1 MRTNSRRALQLAS
14 ALVAAGLALSAAPP
28 ALAFD
33 DGGNGLLTL
42 TAGQAEELADHAR
55 LNAYADADRETV
67 DPQGA
72 ATGSDAS
79 GAGRGTDQGSGSH
92 LDEDTGTDAGTDAA
106 VTISPKS
113 TLEGV
118 RGLAATAP
126 AGKGG
131 DYFTLHSLG
140 SVQRSKA
147 DGTALWR
154 RDNAS
159 LYADWG
165 VKNSRPW
172 QTEPYPARIVMGYNA
187 VSPFTPASDQGYA
200 TGDLTGDGVDDVVF
214 SASVGVSPYRPFTS
228 PGSSLANG
236 TFVTV
241 LDGRT
246 GRTLWSKLY
255 AYAYNVKLVGRTLV
269 VTDAPYYNLN
279 SPAAAT
285 VTVSGIRFSYADGAL
300 TPSGTWTYDTG
311 VRAGTAW
318 GALEDL
324 GGGLVA
330 ASYNQRRTATAAG
343 RGRTLVFD
351 TGDGAV
357 KWRTDSALYSRQL
370 HLDTTR
376 GRLVALEQSD
386 PTDGV
391 KYELDS
397 YSLADGK
404 RTTLDTRINA
414 VPTDMTI
421 GDLRGDREPEYVVSE
436 STLSP
441 DLWLNANTVRVVDG
455 TDPGSV
461 LWSDTVKRDAGNSHD
476 GPSVWSLDVVDGSL
490 VTAAQDDTGMNT
502 AENPG
507 GGQYASLTV
516 FSGSGD
522 MRWRQKG
529 IGASPMFNQVYRD
542 ADGRHIRT
550 VDQNQNIRTYGFGNG
565 KQQHLLPLQGDLSSA
580 QSSDIDGDKKSD
592 LVVGG
597 TSDGVWAYSGPSL
610 TTGRP
615 ELLWKATVPGQ
626 VHRIEKGD
634 VDGDGHD
641 DFVVAAD
648 TAVAVL
654 DGRTGRTLERI
665 DGDGQFVRSVTVADL
680 DGDKRADIVVP
691 TDKVRAYRGNGSK
704 LWTYGAPDSAGRV
717 VFGDLAVGEGRVY
730 AQYASVGSFDKESPA
745 VDGVALDAEKGTV
758 RWTAAPK
765 APAES
770 VDGKLYGAALGNG
783 VFTSPGIPYADGHAV
798 VYTWFAATSTTAEG
812 VPDASSLRTVV
823 EIRDSRTGEV
833 LHQALAG
840 GAWTNG
846 DFFTGPEGLILAGT
860 ASFRTYAAG
869 GQDHSIFTLPTVETG
884 GFLTGPG
891 GRRLLVGG
899 VQAGAYLWDPT
910 VLTAG
915 HNYPDHVGRNTYLGA
930 RNYFSGDLDG
940 DGVDEVVNLGFDETG
955 FDRMTELLGGRYLQ
969 QFTAISRMTVST
981 LS

>member
-1 MRTNSRRALQLAS
+1 MRTNSRRALRLAS

-28 ALAFD
+28 ALADD
-33 DGGNGLLTL
+33 DGSSLLTL
-42 TAGQAEELADHAR
+42 TDSQAETLADHAR

-72 ATGSDAS
+72 TTGSDTS
-79 GAGRGTDQGSGSH
+79 GADQGTDQGSGSH
-92 LDEDTGTDAGTDAA
+92 LDEGTGTDAGTDAA
-106 VTISPKS
+106 VTISPES

-147 DGTALWR
+147 DGTPLWR

-172 QTEPYPARIVMGYNA
+172 QAEPYPARIVMGYNA
-187 VSPFTPASDQGYA
+187 VSPFTPASDQGYV

-228 PGSSLANG
+228 PGSTLPNG

-246 GRTLWSKLY
+246 GKTLWSKLY

-285 VTVSGIRFSYADGAL
+285 ATVSGIRFSYADGAL
-300 TPSGTWTYDTG
+300 TPTDTWTYDTG
-311 VRAGTAW
+311 ARAGTAW

-330 ASYNQRRTATAAG
+330 ASYNQRKTATVAG
-343 RGRTLVFD
+343 RGRTLVLD
-351 TGDGAV
+351 TADGAV
-357 KWRTDSALYSRQL
+357 KWQTESALYSRQL
-370 HLDTTR
+370 HLDTAR

-414 VPTDMTI
+414 VPIDMTI
-421 GDLRGDREPEYVVSE
+421 GDLRGDRKAEYVVSE

-441 DLWLNANTVRVVDG
+441 TLYINANTVRVVDG
-455 TDPGSV
+455 TDPGTL
-461 LWSDTVKRDAGNSHD
+461 LWSSTVKRAADNGHD
-476 GPSVWSLDVVDGSL
+476 GPSAWSLDVVDGSL
-490 VTAAQDDTGMNT
+490 VTAAQDDTGMDT

-522 MRWRQKG
+522 VRWQQKG

-542 ADGRHIRT
+542 ADGQHIRT

-565 KQQHLLPLQGDLSSA
+565 KQQSILPLQGDLAYARSA
-580 QSSDIDGDKKSD
+580 DIDGDKKND

-597 TSDGVWAYSGPSL
+597 KSNGVWAYSGPSL
-610 TTGRP
+610 TAGKP
-615 ELLWKATVPGQ
+615 KLLWKATVPGQ

-634 VDGDGHD
+634 VNGDGHD

-648 TAVAVL
+648 TAVAVV
-654 DGRTGRTLERI
+654 DGRNGKVIERI
-665 DGDGQFVRSVTVADL
+665 DGNGQFVRSVTVADL

-691 TDKVRAYRGNGSK
+691 TDKLRAYRGDGSK
-704 LWTYGAPDSAGRV
+704 LWTYGAPDSAGGV
-717 VFGDLAVGEGRVY
+717 VFGDVAVGEGRVY
-730 AQYASVGSFDKESPA
+730 AQYTSTGSLDKESPA
-745 VDGVALDAEKGTV
+745 VDGVALDAKKGTV

-770 VDGKLYGAALGNG
+770 VDGKLYGAGLNHG
-783 VFTSPGIPYADGHAV
+783 VFTSPEIPYAGGHAV

-812 VPDASSLRTVV
+812 APDGSSLRAVV
-823 EIRDSRTGEV
+823 EIRDGRTGEV
-833 LHQALAG
+833 LHHGLAG
-840 GAWTNG
+840 GPWSIG
-846 DFFTGPEGLILAGT
+846 SYFTGPEGLVLAGT

-869 GQDHSIFTLPTVETG
+869 GQDHRIYTLPTTETG
-884 GFLTGPG
+884 GFLAGPG

-899 VQAGAYLWDPT
+899 IQGGLSLWDPS
-910 VLTAG
+910 VLTTGDDYPAAAG
-915 HNYPDHVGRNTYLGA
+915 STTFIGA
-930 RNYFSGDLDG
+930 REYFSGDLDG

-955 FDRMTELLGGRYLQ
+955 FDRMTELLGGRYLN
-969 QFTAISRMTVST
+969 QFTALSQMTVST

>member
-1 MRTNSRRALQLAS
+1 MRINSRRALRLAS

-28 ALAFD
+28 ALADD
-33 DGGNGLLTL
+33 DGSSLLTL
-42 TAGQAEELADHAR
+42 TDSQAEKLADHAQ
-55 LNAYADADRETV
+55 LDAYADADRATV

-72 ATGSDAS
+72 TEGSGTS
-79 GAGRGTDQGSGSH
+79 GTDGHGSGSH
-92 LDEDTGTDAGTDAA
+92 LDEGTGTGTDGA
-106 VTISPKS
+106 VTISTKS

-118 RGLAATAP
+118 RGLAATVP
-126 AGKGG
+126 AGGKDG

-187 VSPFTPASDQGYA
+187 VSPFTPASDQGYV

-228 PGSSLANG
+228 PGSTLANG

-241 LDGRT
+241 LDGKT

-255 AYAYNVKLVGRTLV
+255 AYAYNVKLVGKTLV

-279 SPAAAT
+279 SPADAT
-285 VTVSGIRFSYADGAL
+285 ATVSGIRFSYADRAL
-300 TPSGTWTYDTG
+300 KPTDTWTYDTG

-318 GALEDL
+318 GALEDI

-343 RGRTLVFD
+343 RGRTLVLD
-351 TGDGAV
+351 TADGKV
-357 KWRTDSALYSRQL
+357 KWQADSALYSRQL
-370 HLDTTR
+370 HLDSAR

-386 PTDGV
+386 PNDGM
-391 KYELDS
+391 KYEIDS

-414 VPTDMTI
+414 LPTDMTI
-421 GDLRGDREPEYVVSE
+421 GDLRGDRKPEYVVSE
-436 STLSP
+436 STLDPYLYINS
-441 DLWLNANTVRVVDG
+441 NTVRVVDG
-455 TDPGSV
+455 ADPATL
-461 LWSDTVKRDAGNSHD
+461 LWSSTVKRAADNGHD
-476 GPSVWSLDVVDGSL
+476 GPSAWSLDVVGGSL
-490 VTAAQDDTGMNT
+490 VTTAQDDTGMNS

-522 MRWRQKG
+522 VRWREKG
-529 IGASPMFNQVYRD
+529 VGASPMFAQVYRD
-542 ADGRHIRT
+542 SGGQHVRT
-550 VDQNQNIRTYGFGNG
+550 VDQNQNIHTYGFGNG
-565 KQQHLLPLQGDLSSA
+565 KQQAVLPLQGGLSSSA
-580 QSSDIDGDKKSD
+580 SADLDGDRKND

-610 TTGRP
+610 TAGRP
-615 ELLWKATVPGQ
+615 KLLWKATVPGQ

-634 VDGDGHD
+634 VNGDGHA

-648 TAVAVL
+648 TAVAVI
-654 DGRTGRTLERI
+654 DGRSGKVLERI
-665 DGDGQFVRSVTVADL
+665 DGNGQFVRSVTVADL
-680 DGDKRADIVVP
+680 DGDKRADILVP
-691 TDKVRAYRGNGSK
+691 TDKLRAYRGNGSA
-704 LWTYGAPDSAGRV
+704 LWTHAAPTAAGSV
-717 VFGDLAVGEGRVY
+717 VFGDPAVGEGRVY
-730 AQYASVGSFDKESPA
+730 AQYTSSNSLGKDSPV
-745 VDGVALDAEKGTV
+745 VDGVALDAKKGIV
-758 RWTAAPK
+758 RWTASPK
-765 APAES
+765 APA
-770 VDGKLYGAALGNG
+770 DIPGGKLYGAALSRG
-783 VFTSPGIPYADGHAV
+783 VFTSPKIPYADGHAV
-798 VYTWFAATSTTAEG
+798 VYTWMGATSTTASG
-812 VPDASSLRTVV
+812 APDATSLSNIV

-833 LHQALAG
+833 LHQGLAG
-840 GAWTNG
+840 GAWTLGNY
-846 DFFTGPEGLILAGT
+846 FTGPEGLNLAGT

-869 GQDHSIFTLPTVETG
+869 GQDYSIYTLPTVETG

-891 GRRLLVGG
+891 GRRLLIGG
-899 VQAGAYLWDPT
+899 TQAGAYLWDPT

-915 HNYPDHVGRNTYLGA
+915 HNYPDGIADITLLGA
-930 RNYFSGDLDG
+930 REYFSGDLDG
-940 DGVDEVVNLGFDETG
+940 DGVDEIVNLGFDETG
-955 FDRMTELLGGRYLQ
+955 FDRTTALLGGRYLN
-969 QFTAISRMTVST
+969 QFTAISQLTVNT

>member
-1 MRTNSRRALQLAS
+1 MRTDSRRALRLAS
-14 ALVAAGLALSAAPP
+14 ALVVAGLALSAAPP
-28 ALAFD
+28 ALAAD
-33 DGGNGLLTL
+33 DGNSLLTL
-42 TAGQAEELADHAR
+42 TDSQAEQLADHAQ

-67 DPQGA
+67 DPQGST
-72 ATGSDAS
+72 TGSGAS
-79 GAGRGTDQGSGSH
+79 GTDRGTDSGSH
-92 LDEDTGTDAGTDAA
+92 LDEGTGTEAGTDAA

-113 TLEGV
+113 TVEGV
-118 RGLAATAP
+118 RGLAATVP
-126 AGKGG
+126 AGGKGG

-187 VSPFTPASDQGYA
+187 VSPFTPASDQGYV

-246 GRTLWSKLY
+246 GKTLWSKLY

-285 VTVSGIRFSYADGAL
+285 ATVSGIRFSYADGTLA
-300 TPSGTWTYDTG
+300 PSATWTYDTG
-311 VRAGTAW
+311 VRAGSAW

-330 ASYNQRRTATAAG
+330 ASYNQRRTPTAAG
-343 RGRTLVFD
+343 RSRTLVLD
-351 TGDGAV
+351 TADGSV
-357 KWRTDSALYSRQL
+357 KWQTDSSLYSRQL

-397 YSLADGK
+397 YSLANGR

-414 VPTDMTI
+414 LPIDMTM
-421 GDLRGDREPEYVVSE
+421 GDLRGDRKSEYTVSE
-436 STLSP
+436 STLDP
-441 DLWLNANTVRVVDG
+441 HLYINANTVRVVDG
-455 TDPGSV
+455 TDPGSL
-461 LWSDTVKRDAGNSHD
+461 LWSSTVKRDADNGHD
-476 GPSVWSLDVVDGSL
+476 GPSVWSLDVVDGNL
-490 VTAAQDDTGMNT
+490 VTSAQDDTGMNT

-516 FSGSGD
+516 FSGSGNV
-522 MRWRQKG
+522 RWQEKG
-529 IGASPMFNQVYRD
+529 IGASPMFSQVYRD

-565 KQQHLLPLQGDLSSA
+565 KQQSLLPLQGDLSSA
-580 QSSDIDGDKKSD
+580 QSSDIDGDKKND

-597 TSDGVWAYSGPSL
+597 KSNGVWAYSGPSL
-610 TTGRP
+610 TAGKP
-615 ELLWKATVPGQ
+615 KLLWKATVPGQ

-634 VDGDGHD
+634 VNGDGHD

-654 DGRTGRTLERI
+654 DGRTGKVIERI

-691 TDKVRAYRGNGSK
+691 TDKLRAYRGNGSK
-704 LWTYGAPDSAGRV
+704 LWTYGAPDSAGSV
-717 VFGDLAVGEGRVY
+717 VFGDLAVGEGQVY
-730 AQYASVGSFDKESPA
+730 AQYASTGSLDKESPT
-745 VDGVALDAEKGTV
+745 VDGVALDAGKGTV
-758 RWTAAPK
+758 RWSAAPK
-765 APAES
+765 SPAES
-770 VDGKLYGAALGNG
+770 VDGKLYGAVLNHG
-783 VFTSPGIPYADGHAV
+783 VFTSPEIPYADGHAV
-798 VYTWFAATSTTAEG
+798 VYTWIAATSTTAEG
-812 VPDASSLRTVV
+812 TPDGSSLRNVV

-833 LHQALAG
+833 LHHGVAG

-846 DFFTGPEGLILAGT
+846 NFFTGPEGLILAGT

-869 GQDHSIFTLPTVETG
+869 GQDYSIFTLPTVETG

-891 GRRLLVGG
+891 GRRLLIGG
-899 VQAGAYLWDPT
+899 VQAGAYVYDPA

-915 HNYPDHVGRNTYLGA
+915 HNYPDQVGRITLLGA

-940 DGVDEVVNLGFDETG
+940 DGVDELVNLGFDETG
-955 FDRMTELLGGRYLQ
+955 YDRMTELLGGRYLQ
-969 QFTAISRMTVST
+969 QFTAISQMTVST

>member
-1 MRTNSRRALQLAS
+1 MRTNSRPALRLAS

-28 ALAFD
+28 ALAAGD
-33 DGGNGLLTL
+33 DSGLLTL
-42 TAGQAEELADHAR
+42 TDSQAEKLEGHAQ
-55 LNAYADADRETV
+55 LNAYADADRETI

-72 ATGSDAS
+72 NTGSGTS
-79 GAGRGTDQGSGSH
+79 GADQGADSGSH
-92 LDEDTGTDAGTDAA
+92 LDEGTGTDAGTDAA

-113 TLEGV
+113 TVEGV
-118 RGLAATAP
+118 RGLAATVP
-126 AGKGG
+126 TGGKGG

-187 VSPFTPASDQGYA
+187 VSPFTPASDQGYV

-214 SASVGVSPYRPFTS
+214 SASVGVNPYRPFTS

-255 AYAYNVKLVGRTLV
+255 AYAYNVKLVGKTLV

-285 VTVSGIRFSYADGAL
+285 ATVSGIRFSYADGAL
-300 TPSGTWTYDTG
+300 TPSATWTYDTG

-330 ASYNQRRTATAAG
+330 ASYNQRKTATAAG
-343 RGRTLVFD
+343 RGHTLVLD
-351 TGDGAV
+351 TEDGAV
-357 KWRTDSALYSRQL
+357 KWQTDSTLYSRQL

-386 PTDGV
+386 PNNGV

-414 VPTDMTI
+414 LPIDMTM
-421 GDLRGDREPEYVVSE
+421 GDLRNDRKPEYVVSE

-441 DLWLNANTVRVVDG
+441 TLWLNANTVRVVDG
-455 TDPGSV
+455 TDPSSL
-461 LWSDTVKRDAGNSHD
+461 LWSSTVKRDADNGHD
-476 GPSVWSLDVVDGSL
+476 GPSAWSLDVVDGSL

-522 MRWRQKG
+522 VRWQEKG

-542 ADGRHIRT
+542 ADGQHIRT

-565 KQQHLLPLQGDLSSA
+565 KQQSLLPLQGDLSSA
-580 QSSDIDGDKKSD
+580 QSSDIDGDKKND

-597 TSDGVWAYSGPSL
+597 KSNGVWAYSGPSL
-610 TTGRP
+610 TAGKP
-615 ELLWKATVPGQ
+615 KLLWKATVPGQ

-654 DGRTGRTLERI
+654 DGRTGKVIERI
-665 DGDGQFVRSVTVADL
+665 DGGGQFVRSVTVADL
-680 DGDKRADIVVP
+680 DDDKRADIVVP
-691 TDKVRAYRGNGSK
+691 TDKVRAYRGDGSA
-704 LWTYGAPDSAGRV
+704 LWTYGAPDSAGSV

-730 AQYASVGSFDKESPA
+730 AQYANTGSLDKESPA
-745 VDGVALDAEKGTV
+745 VDGVALDAKTGLV
-758 RWTAAPK
+758 RWSAAPK
-765 APAES
+765 APAAS
-770 VDGKLYGAALGNG
+770 VDGKLYGTVLNRG
-783 VFTSPGIPYADGHAV
+783 VFTSPEIPYADGHAV
-798 VYTWFAATSTTAEG
+798 VYTWVAVTSTTAEG
-812 VPDASSLRTVV
+812 TPDASSLRTVV

-833 LHQALAG
+833 LHQGLAG
-840 GAWTNG
+840 GIWTVGN
-846 DFFTGPEGLILAGT
+846 FFTGPEGLVLAGT
-860 ASFRTYAAG
+860 ASFRTFAAG
-869 GQDHSIFTLPTVETG
+869 GKDYSIFTLPTTNTG

-899 VQAGAYLWDPT
+899 VEAGLDLWDPS
-910 VLTAG
+910 VLTAD
-915 HNYPDHVGRNTYLGA
+915 HNYPAGVGRITLMGA

-955 FDRMTELLGGRYLQ
+955 YDRMTELLGGRYLN
-969 QFTAISRMTVST
+969 QFTAISQMTVST

>member
-1 MRTNSRRALQLAS
+1 MRTNSRRALRLAS

-28 ALAFD
+28 ALAAD
-33 DGGNGLLTL
+33 DGSGLLTL
-42 TAGQAEELADHAR
+42 TDSQAETLADHAR

-67 DPQGA
+67 DPQHA
-72 ATGSDAS
+72 TTGSGTS
-79 GAGRGTDQGSGSH
+79 GADGQGTDQGSGSH
-92 LDEDTGTDAGTDAA
+92 LDEGTGTDAGAA
-106 VTISPKS
+106 VTVSPRS

-118 RGLAATAP
+118 RGLAATVP

-187 VSPFTPASDQGYA
+187 VSPFTPASDQGYV

-214 SASVGVSPYRPFTS
+214 SASVGVAPYRPFTS
-228 PGSSLANG
+228 PGSTLPNG

-269 VTDAPYYNLN
+269 VADAPYYNLN

-285 VTVSGIRFSYADGAL
+285 ATVSGIRFSYADGAL
-300 TPSGTWTYDTG
+300 TPSDTWTYDTG

-330 ASYNQRRTATAAG
+330 ASYSERRTTTTAG
-343 RGRTLVFD
+343 RGHTLVLD
-351 TGDGAV
+351 TGDGSV
-357 KWRTDSALYSRQL
+357 KWQTDSALYSRQL
-370 HLDTTR
+370 HLDATR

-386 PTDGV
+386 PADGV

-397 YSLADGK
+397 YSLADGR
-404 RTTLDTRINA
+404 RTTLDTRVNA

-421 GDLRGDREPEYVVSE
+421 GDLRGDRKAEYVVSE

-441 DLWLNANTVRVVDG
+441 TLYINANTVRVLDG
-455 TDPGSV
+455 TDPSSV
-461 LWSDTVKRDAGNSHD
+461 LWSSTVKRAADNGHD
-476 GPSVWSLDVVDGSL
+476 GPSTWSVDVVDGSL
-490 VTAAQDDTGMNT
+490 VTAAQDDTAMDN

-522 MRWRQKG
+522 VRWQVKG
-529 IGASPMFNQVYRD
+529 VGASPMFNQAYRD
-542 ADGRHIRT
+542 SGGLHIRT
-550 VDQNQNIRTYGFGNG
+550 VDQDQNVRTYGFGNG
-565 KQQHLLPLQGDLSSA
+565 KQQNVLPLQGDLSSA
-580 QSSDIDGDKKSD
+580 RSADIDGDKKKD

-597 TSDGVWAYSGPSL
+597 TSNGVWAYSGPSL
-610 TTGRP
+610 TAGKPR
-615 ELLWKATVPGQ
+615 LLWKATVPGQ

-634 VDGDGHD
+634 VNGDGHD

-654 DGRTGRTLERI
+654 DGRTGKVLERI
-665 DGDGQFVRSVTVADL
+665 DGNGQFVRSVTVADL

-691 TDKVRAYRGNGSK
+691 TDKLRAYRGDGSK
-704 LWTYGAPDSAGRV
+704 LWTYGAPDSAGSV

-730 AQYASVGSFDKESPA
+730 AQYASVDAFEKESPA
-745 VDGVALDAEKGTV
+745 ADGVALDAKKGTV

-770 VDGKLYGAALGNG
+770 VDGKLYGAVLNHG
-783 VFTSPGIPYADGHAV
+783 VFTSPEIPYAGGHAV
-798 VYTWFAATSTTAEG
+798 VYTWLAATSTTAEG
-812 VPDASSLRTVV
+812 TPDGSGLRAVV

-833 LHQALAG
+833 LHHGIAG
-840 GAWTNG
+840 GPWNVG
-846 DFFTGPEGLILAGT
+846 SYFTGPEGLVLAGT
-860 ASFRTYAAG
+860 ASFRTYSAD
-869 GQDHSIFTLPTVETG
+869 GQDHRIYTLPSTETG

-899 VQAGAYLWDPT
+899 IQGGLDLWDPS
-910 VLTAG
+910 VLTTSDD
-915 HNYPDHVGRNTYLGA
+915 YPAAVGGTTFIGA
-930 RNYFSGDLDG
+930 REYFSGDLDG

-955 FDRMTELLGGRYLQ
+955 FDRMTELLGGRYLS
-969 QFTAISRMTVST
+969 QFTAISQMTVST

>member
-1 MRTNSRRALQLAS
+1 MRSNSRRALRLAS

-28 ALAFD
+28 ALAAD
-33 DGGNGLLTL
+33 DGNGLLVL
-42 TAGQAEELADHAR
+42 TDSQAEQLEAHAQ
-55 LNAYADADRETV
+55 LNAYADADRETI

-72 ATGSDAS
+72 TAGPATDA
-79 GAGRGTDQGSGSH
+79 AQEGSGSH
-92 LDEDTGTDAGTDAA
+92 LDAGTDAA

-126 AGKGG
+126 VGRDG

-187 VSPFTPASDQGYA
+187 VSPFTPASDQGYV

-214 SASVGVSPYRPFTS
+214 SASVGVAPYRPFTS
-228 PGSSLANG
+228 PGSTLANG

-241 LDGRT
+241 LDGKT

-269 VTDAPYYNLN
+269 VADAPYYNLN
-279 SPAAAT
+279 SPAASTAT
-285 VTVSGIRFSYADGAL
+285 LSGTRFSYADGKL
-300 TPSGTWTYDTG
+300 TPSATWSYDTG
-311 VRAGTAW
+311 LRAGTAW
-318 GALEDL
+318 GSLEDL

-330 ASYNQRRTATAAG
+330 ASYNVRKTSATAVSRA
-343 RGRTLVFD
+343 RTLVFD
-351 TGDGAV
+351 TEDGSV
-357 KWRTDSALYSRQL
+357 KWEADTSLYSRQL
-370 HLDTTR
+370 HLDSAR

-386 PTDGV
+386 PTDGM
-391 KYELDS
+391 KYELAS
-397 YSLADGK
+397 YSLAEGK

-421 GDLRGDREPEYVVSE
+421 GELGGDRKPEYVVSE

-441 DLWLNANTVRVVDG
+441 TLWINANTVRVVDG

-461 LWSDTVKRDAGNSHD
+461 RWSSTVKRDAGNGHD
-476 GPSVWSLDVVDGSL
+476 GPSVWNLEVVDGSL
-490 VTAAQDDTGMNT
+490 VTSAQDDAAMDS
-502 AENPG
+502 ASNPG
-507 GGQYASLTV
+507 AGRYGSLTV
-516 FSGSGD
+516 FSGNGEV
-522 MRWRQKG
+522 RWQVKG
-529 IGASPMFNQVYRD
+529 LGASPLFSQVYGD
-542 ADGRHIRT
+542 SAGKHVRT
-550 VDQNQNIRTYGFGNG
+550 VDQDQNVRTYAFGNG
-565 KQQHLLPLQGDLSSA
+565 KQQRIVPLQGDLSSA
-580 QSSDIDGDKKSD
+580 QSADIDGDKKKD

-597 TSDGVWAYSGPSL
+597 KSNGVWAYSGPSL
-610 TTGRP
+610 TAGKP
-615 ELLWKATVPGQ
+615 KLLWKATAAGQ

-634 VDGDGHD
+634 VNGDGHD

-648 TAVAVL
+648 SAVSVF
-654 DGRTGRTLERI
+654 DGLSGRTLAHI
-665 DGDGQFVRSVTVADL
+665 DGEGQFVRSVTAADL
-680 DGDKRADIVVP
+680 DGDRRADILVP
-691 TDKVRAYRGNGSK
+691 TDKLRAYRGDGSA
-704 LWTYGAPDSAGRV
+704 LWTYAAPGSAGSV
-717 VFGDLAVGEGRVY
+717 VFADTAVGEGRVY
-730 AQYASVGSFDKESPA
+730 AQYSSAGSLGMEAPA
-745 VDGVALDAEKGTV
+745 ADGVALDAAKGTV
-758 RWTAAPK
+758 RWTAGPK
-765 APAES
+765 APAAS
-770 VDGKLYGAALGNG
+770 VDGKVYGAALNRS
-783 VFTSPGIPYADGHAV
+783 VFTSPEIPYADGHAV
-798 VYTWFAATSTTAEG
+798 VYTWLATTSTTASG
-812 VPDASSLRTVV
+812 TPDAGTLRAVV

-833 LHQALAG
+833 LHQATAG
-840 GAWTNG
+840 GPWGVGNY
-846 DFFTGPEGLILAGT
+846 FTGPEGLMLAGT
-860 ASFRTYAAG
+860 ASMRTFAAG
-869 GQDHSIFTLPTVETG
+869 GQDYTTFTLPTVETG

-899 VQAGAYLWDPT
+899 AQSGVFLWEPA

-915 HNYPDHVGRNTYLGA
+915 TNYPASIGSNTYTGA
-930 RNYFSGDLDG
+930 REYFSGDLDG

-955 FDRMTELLGGRYLQ
+955 FDRTTELLGGRYLN
-969 QFTAISRMTVST
+969 QFTALSQMTVNT

>member
-1 MRTNSRRALQLAS
+1 MRTDSRRALRLVS

-28 ALAFD
+28 ALASD
-33 DGGNGLLTL
+33 DGSSSLLTL
-42 TAGQAEELADHAR
+42 TESQAEKLGDHAQ

-72 ATGSDAS
+72 TEGSDGS
-79 GAGRGTDQGSGSH
+79 GTDDPGSGSH
-92 LDEDTGTDAGTDAA
+92 LDESTGTGAGSDAG

-118 RGLAATAP
+118 RGLAATLP
-126 AGKGG
+126 AGRGG

-159 LYADWG
+159 LYTDWG
-165 VKNSRPW
+165 VEPSRPW

-187 VSPFTPASDQGYA
+187 VSPFTPASDQGYV

-285 VTVSGIRFSYADGAL
+285 ATVSGIRFSYADGTL
-300 TPSGTWTYDTG
+300 SPSATWTYDTG

-330 ASYNQRRTATAAG
+330 ASYNQRRTPTAAG
-343 RGRTLVFD
+343 RGRTLVLD
-351 TGDGAV
+351 TADGSV
-357 KWRTDSALYSRQL
+357 KWQTDSALYSRQL
-370 HLDTTR
+370 HLDTVR

-397 YSLADGK
+397 YSLADGR

-414 VPTDMTI
+414 LPIDMTT
-421 GDLRGDREPEYVVSE
+421 GDLRGDRKSEYAVSE
-436 STLSP
+436 STLDP
-441 DLWLNANTVRVVDG
+441 HLYINANTVRVVDG
-455 TDPGSV
+455 TDPGSL
-461 LWSDTVKRDAGNSHD
+461 LWSSTVKRDADNGHD
-476 GPSVWSLDVVDGSL
+476 GPSAWSLDVVDGNL
-490 VTAAQDDTGMNT
+490 VTSAQDDTGMNT

-507 GGQYASLTV
+507 DGQYGSLTV

-522 MRWRQKG
+522 VRWREKG
-529 IGASPMFNQVYRD
+529 IGASPLFNQVYRD
-542 ADGRHIRT
+542 ADGRHVRT
-550 VDQNQNIRTYGFGNG
+550 VDQNENVRTFGFGNG
-565 KQQHLLPLQGDLSSA
+565 KQQSLLPLQGDLSSA
-580 QSSDIDGDKKSD
+580 QSADIDGDKKKD

-597 TSDGVWAYSGPSL
+597 KSNGVWAYSGSSL
-610 TTGRP
+610 TAGRP
-615 ELLWKATVPGQ
+615 KLLWKATVPGQ

-641 DFVVAAD
+641 DFAVAAD
-648 TAVAVL
+648 TAVAVI
-654 DGRTGRTLERI
+654 DGRTGKVIERI
-665 DGDGQFVRSVTVADL
+665 DGNGQFVRSVTVANL

-691 TDKVRAYRGNGSK
+691 TDKLRAYRGNGSK
-704 LWTYGAPDSAGRV
+704 LWTYGAPDSAGSV

-730 AQYASVGSFDKESPA
+730 AQYASTGSLDKESPA
-745 VDGVALDAEKGTV
+745 VDGVALDAGKGTV

-770 VDGKLYGAALGNG
+770 VDGKLYGAVLNHG
-783 VFTSPGIPYADGHAV
+783 VFTSPKIPYADGHAV
-798 VYTWFAATSTTAEG
+798 VYTWMAATSTTAEG
-812 VPDASSLRTVV
+812 TPDGSSLRNVV

-833 LHQALAG
+833 LHHGLAG

-846 DFFTGPEGLILAGT
+846 NFFTGPEGLILAGT

-869 GQDHSIFTLPTVETG
+869 GQDYSIFTLPTVQTG

-891 GRRLLVGG
+891 GRRLLIGG
-899 VQAGAYLWDPT
+899 VDAGTYLYDPA

-915 HNYPDHVGRNTYLGA
+915 HNYPDEVGEITLLGA

-955 FDRMTELLGGRYLQ
+955 YDRMTELLGGRYLQ
-969 QFTAISRMTVST
+969 QFTAISQMTVST

>member
-1 MRTNSRRALQLAS
+1 MRINSRRALRLAS

-28 ALAFD
+28 ALADD
-33 DGGNGLLTL
+33 DGSSLLTL
-42 TAGQAEELADHAR
+42 TDSQAEKLADHAQ
-55 LNAYADADRETV
+55 LDAYADADRATV

-72 ATGSDAS
+72 TEGSGTS
-79 GAGRGTDQGSGSH
+79 GTDDHGSGSH
-92 LDEDTGTDAGTDAA
+92 LDEGTGTGTDGA
-106 VTISPKS
+106 VTISTKS

-118 RGLAATAP
+118 RGLAATVP
-126 AGKGG
+126 AGGRSG

-187 VSPFTPASDQGYA
+187 VSPFTPASDQGYV

-228 PGSSLANG
+228 PGSTLANG

-241 LDGRT
+241 LDGKT

-255 AYAYNVKLVGRTLV
+255 AYAYNVKLVGKTLV

-279 SPAAAT
+279 SPSGAT
-285 VTVSGIRFSYADGAL
+285 ATVSGIRFSYADGAL
-300 TPSGTWTYDTG
+300 KPTDTWTYDTG

-330 ASYNQRRTATAAG
+330 ASYNRRRTATAAG
-343 RGRTLVFD
+343 RGRTLVLD
-351 TGDGAV
+351 TADGKV
-357 KWRTDSALYSRQL
+357 KWQTDSALYSRQL
-370 HLDTTR
+370 HLDSAR
-376 GRLVALEQSD
+376 ERLVALEQSD
-386 PTDGV
+386 PNDGM
-391 KYELDS
+391 KYEIDS

-414 VPTDMTI
+414 LPTDMTI
-421 GDLRGDREPEYVVSE
+421 GDLRGDRKPEYVVSE
-436 STLSP
+436 STLDPYLYINS
-441 DLWLNANTVRVVDG
+441 NTVRVVDG
-455 TDPGSV
+455 ADPATL
-461 LWSDTVKRDAGNSHD
+461 LWSSTVKRAADNGHD
-476 GPSVWSLDVVDGSL
+476 GPSAWSLDVVGGSL
-490 VTAAQDDTGMNT
+490 VTTAQDDTGMNS

-522 MRWRQKG
+522 VRWREKG
-529 IGASPMFNQVYRD
+529 VGASPMFAQVYRD
-542 ADGRHIRT
+542 GGGQHVRT
-550 VDQNQNIRTYGFGNG
+550 VDQNQNVHTYALGNG
-565 KQQHLLPLQGDLSSA
+565 RQQGVLPLQGDLSSSA
-580 QSSDIDGDKKSD
+580 SADLDGDKKND

-597 TSDGVWAYSGPSL
+597 KSDGVWAYSGPSL
-610 TTGRP
+610 TAGRP
-615 ELLWKATVPGQ
+615 KLLWKATVPGQ

-634 VDGDGHD
+634 VNGDGHA

-648 TAVAVL
+648 TAVAVI
-654 DGRTGRTLERI
+654 DGRSGKVLERI
-665 DGDGQFVRSVTVADL
+665 DGNGQFVRSVTVADL
-680 DGDKRADIVVP
+680 DGDKRADILVP
-691 TDKVRAYRGNGSK
+691 TDKLRAYRGNGSA
-704 LWTYGAPDSAGRV
+704 LWTYAAPAAAGSV
-717 VFGDLAVGEGRVY
+717 VFGDPAVGEGRVY
-730 AQYASVGSFDKESPA
+730 AQYTSSNSLDKDSPV
-745 VDGVALDAEKGTV
+745 VDGVALDAKKGTV
-758 RWTAAPK
+758 RWTASPK
-765 APAES
+765 APA
-770 VDGKLYGAALGNG
+770 DIPGGKLYGAALSRG
-783 VFTSPGIPYADGHAV
+783 VFTSPKIPYADGHAV
-798 VYTWFAATSTTAEG
+798 VYTWMAATSTTASG
-812 VPDASSLRTVV
+812 APDATSLTNVV

-833 LHQALAG
+833 LHQGLAG
-840 GAWTNG
+840 GAWTLGNY
-846 DFFTGPEGLILAGT
+846 FTGPEGLNLAGT

-869 GQDHSIFTLPTVETG
+869 GQDYSIYTLPTVETG

-899 VQAGAYLWDPT
+899 IDGGAYLWDPA

-915 HNYPDHVGRNTYLGA
+915 HHYPDGVGDITLIGGREF
-930 RNYFSGDLDG
+930 FSGDLDG
-940 DGVDEVVNLGFDETG
+940 DGVDEIVNLGFDETG
-955 FDRMTELLGGRYLQ
+955 FDRTTELLGGRYLS
-969 QFTAISRMTVST
+969 QFTAISQLTVNT

>member
-1 MRTNSRRALQLAS
+1 MRSNSRRALRLAS

-28 ALAFD
+28 ALAADD
-33 DGGNGLLTL
+33 DGSLLTL
-42 TAGQAEELADHAR
+42 TDSQAEKLADHAQ
-55 LNAYADADRETV
+55 LNPYADADRETV

-72 ATGSDAS
+72 AKDSGAS
-79 GAGRGTDQGSGSH
+79 GTDGQGSGSH
-92 LDEDTGTDAGTDAA
+92 LDEGTGTDGA

-113 TLEGV
+113 VLEGV
-118 RGLAATAP
+118 RGLAATVP
-126 AGKGG
+126 AGGKGG

-187 VSPFTPASDQGYA
+187 VSPFTPASDQGYV

-214 SASVGVSPYRPFTS
+214 SASVGVNPYRPFTS
-228 PGSSLANG
+228 PGSTLANG

-241 LDGRT
+241 LDGKT
-246 GRTLWSKLY
+246 GKTLWSKLY
-255 AYAYNVKLVGRTLV
+255 AYAYNVKLVGKTLV

-285 VTVSGIRFSYADGAL
+285 ATVSGIRFSYADGAL
-300 TPSGTWTYDTG
+300 KPTDTWTYDTG

-330 ASYNQRRTATAAG
+330 ASYNQRRTATTAG
-343 RGRTLVFD
+343 RGRTLVLD
-351 TGDGAV
+351 TADGTV
-357 KWRTDSALYSRQL
+357 KWQTDSALYSRQL
-370 HLDTTR
+370 HLDTAR

-386 PTDGV
+386 PNVGM
-391 KYELDS
+391 KYEIDS

-414 VPTDMTI
+414 LPTDMTI
-421 GDLRGDREPEYVVSE
+421 GDLRGDRKPEYVVSE
-436 STLSP
+436 STLDPYLYINS
-441 DLWLNANTVRVVDG
+441 NTVRVVDG
-455 TDPGSV
+455 ADPASL
-461 LWSDTVKRDAGNSHD
+461 LWSSTVKRAADNGHD
-476 GPSVWSLDVVDGSL
+476 GPSAWSLDVVDGSL
-490 VTAAQDDTGMNT
+490 VTAAQDDTGMNS

-507 GGQYASLTV
+507 GGQYAALTV

-522 MRWRQKG
+522 LRWREKG
-529 IGASPMFNQVYRD
+529 VGASPMFAQVYRD
-542 ADGRHIRT
+542 ADGQHVRT
-550 VDQNQNIRTYGFGNG
+550 VDQNQNLRTYGFGNG
-565 KQQHLLPLQGDLSSA
+565 KQQGVLPFQGDLSSSA
-580 QSSDIDGDKKSD
+580 SADLDGDKKND

-597 TSDGVWAYSGPSL
+597 KSNGVWAYSGPSL
-610 TTGRP
+610 TAGKP
-615 ELLWKATVPGQ
+615 KLLWKATVPGQ

-634 VDGDGHD
+634 VNGDGVD
-641 DFVVAAD
+641 DFAVAAD

-654 DGRTGRTLERI
+654 DGRTGKVLERI

-680 DGDKRADIVVP
+680 DGDHRDDVLVP
-691 TDKVRAYRGNGSK
+691 TDKLRAYRGSDGSA
-704 LWTYGAPDSAGRV
+704 LWTYAAPDSAGDV
-717 VFGDLAVGEGRVY
+717 VFGDPAVGEGRVY
-730 AQYASVGSFDKESPA
+730 AQYSSKDSLEKATPA
-745 VDGVALDAEKGTV
+745 VDGVALDAAKGTV
-758 RWTAAPK
+758 RWTASPK

-770 VDGKLYGAALGNG
+770 VDGKLYGAVLSRG
-783 VFTSPGIPYADGHAV
+783 VFTSPKIPYADGHAV
-798 VYTWFAATSTTAEG
+798 VYTWMGVTSTTASG
-812 VPDASSLRTVV
+812 TPDANSLRNIV

-833 LHQALAG
+833 LHHGLAG
-840 GAWTNG
+840 GAWTLG
-846 DFFTGPEGLILAGT
+846 DYFTGPEGLILAGT
-860 ASFRTYAAG
+860 VSFSTYAAG
-869 GQDHSIFTLPTVETG
+869 GQDYSIYTLPTVETG

-899 VQAGAYLWDPT
+899 TQAGAYLWDPA

-915 HNYPDHVGRNTYLGA
+915 HNYPDGIGKITLLGA
-930 RNYFSGDLDG
+930 REYFSGDLDG
-940 DGVDEVVNLGFDETG
+940 DGVDELVNLGFDETG
-955 FDRMTELLGGRYLQ
+955 FDRTTELLGGRYLQ
-969 QFTAISRMTVST
+969 QFTAISQMTVNT

>member
-1 MRTNSRRALQLAS
+1 MRHDSRRALRLAS

-28 ALAFD
+28 ALAADD
-33 DGGNGLLTL
+33 DGSSLLTL
-42 TAGQAEELADHAR
+42 TDSQAEKLADHAQ
-55 LNAYADADRETV
+55 LNAYADADRETL

-72 ATGSDAS
+72 TKGS
-79 GAGRGTDQGSGSH
+79 GTSSKDDQGAGSH
-92 LDEDTGTDAGTDAA
+92 LDGTGTDGA
-106 VTISPKS
+106 VTISTKS

-118 RGLAATAP
+118 RGLAATVP
-126 AGKGG
+126 AGGKGG

-172 QTEPYPARIVMGYNA
+172 QTEPYPARVVMGYNA
-187 VSPFTPASDQGYA
+187 VSPFTPASDQGYV

-214 SASVGVSPYRPFTS
+214 SASVGVAPYRPFTS
-228 PGSSLANG
+228 PGSSLSNG

-241 LDGRT
+241 LDGKT
-246 GRTLWSKLY
+246 GKTLWSKLY
-255 AYAYNVKLVGRTLV
+255 AYAYNVKLVGKTLV
-269 VTDAPYYNLN
+269 ATDAPYYNLN
-279 SPAAAT
+279 SPADAT
-285 VTVSGIRFSYADGAL
+285 ATVSGIRFSYADGAL
-300 TPSGTWTYDTG
+300 KPTDTWTYDTG

-343 RGRTLVFD
+343 RGRTLVLD
-351 TGDGAV
+351 TTDGKV
-357 KWRTDSALYSRQL
+357 KWQSDSALYSRQL
-370 HLDTTR
+370 HLDTAR

-386 PTDGV
+386 PTDGM
-391 KYELDS
+391 KYEVDS

-414 VPTDMTI
+414 LPTDMTI
-421 GDLRGDREPEYVVSE
+421 GDLRGDRKPEYVVSE
-436 STLSP
+436 STLDP
-441 DLWLNANTVRVVDG
+441 YLWINSNTVRVVDG
-455 TDPGSV
+455 TDPATL
-461 LWSDTVKRDAGNSHD
+461 LWSSTVKRAADNGHD
-476 GPSVWSLDVVDGSL
+476 GPSAWSLDVVDGSL
-490 VTAAQDDTGMNT
+490 VTAAQDDTGMNS

-522 MRWRQKG
+522 VRWREKG
-529 IGASPMFNQVYRD
+529 LGTSPMFAQVYRD
-542 ADGRHIRT
+542 GGGQHVRT
-550 VDQNQNIRTYGFGNG
+550 VDQNENVHTYGLGNG
-565 KQQHLLPLQGDLSSA
+565 KQQGVLPLQGDLSSSA
-580 QSSDIDGDKKSD
+580 SADLDGDKKND

-597 TSDGVWAYSGPSL
+597 KSDGVWAYSGPSL
-610 TTGRP
+610 TAGRP
-615 ELLWKATVPGQ
+615 KLLWKATVPGQ

-634 VDGDGHD
+634 ANGDGHD

-654 DGRTGRTLERI
+654 DGRTGKVLERI
-665 DGDGQFVRSVTVADL
+665 DGNGQFVRSVTVADL
-680 DGDKRADIVVP
+680 DDDKRADILVP
-691 TDKVRAYRGNGSK
+691 TDALRAYRGNGSK
-704 LWTYGAPDSAGRV
+704 LWTYAAPADAGGV
-717 VFGDLAVGEGRVY
+717 VFGDPAVREGRVY
-730 AQYASVGSFDKESPA
+730 AQYTSGDSLEKDSPV
-745 VDGVALDAEKGTV
+745 VDGVALDAKKGTV
-758 RWTAAPK
+758 RWTASPK

-770 VDGKLYGAALGNG
+770 VGGKLYGAVLSRG
-783 VFTSPGIPYADGHAV
+783 VFTSPKIPYADGHAV
-798 VYTWFAATSTTAEG
+798 VYTWMGATSTTASG
-812 VPDASSLRTVV
+812 APDATSLTNIV

-833 LHQALAG
+833 LHQGIAG
-840 GAWTNG
+840 GAWTLGNY
-846 DFFTGPEGLILAGT
+846 FTGPEGLILAGT
-860 ASFRTYAAG
+860 ASYRTYGAG
-869 GQDHSIFTLPTVETG
+869 GQDYSIYTLPTVETG

-899 VQAGAYLWDPT
+899 TDAGAYLWDPA

-915 HNYPDHVGRNTYLGA
+915 RHYPDGIGNITSLGA
-930 RNYFSGDLDG
+930 REYFSGDLDG
-940 DGVDEVVNLGFDETG
+940 DGVDELVNLGFDETG
-955 FDRMTELLGGRYLQ
+955 FDRTTELLGGRYLN
-969 QFTAISRMTVST
+969 QFTAISQLTVNT

>member
-1 MRTNSRRALQLAS
+1 MRHDSRRALRLAS

-28 ALAFD
+28 ALAAD
-33 DGGNGLLTL
+33 DDSSLLTL
-42 TAGQAEELADHAR
+42 TDSQAEKLADHAQ
-55 LNAYADADRETV
+55 LNAYAEADRATV

-72 ATGSDAS
+72 TGTS
-79 GAGRGTDQGSGSH
+79 GTSGTDDQGSGSH
-92 LDEDTGTDAGTDAA
+92 LDEGTDGA
-106 VTISPKS
+106 VTISTKS

-118 RGLAATAP
+118 RGLAATVP
-126 AGKGG
+126 AGGKGG

-187 VSPFTPASDQGYA
+187 VSPFTPASDQGYV

-214 SASVGVSPYRPFTS
+214 SASVGVNPYRPFTS
-228 PGSSLANG
+228 PGSTLANG

-241 LDGRT
+241 LDGKT
-246 GRTLWSKLY
+246 GKTLWSKLY

-279 SPAAAT
+279 SPADAT
-285 VTVSGIRFSYADGAL
+285 ATVSGIRFSYADGAL
-300 TPSGTWTYDTG
+300 KPTDTWTYDTG

-330 ASYNQRRTATAAG
+330 ASYNQRKTATAAG
-343 RGRTLVFD
+343 RGRTLVLD
-351 TGDGAV
+351 TADGKV
-357 KWRTDSALYSRQL
+357 KWQTDSALYSRQL
-370 HLDTTR
+370 HLDSAR

-386 PTDGV
+386 PNDGV
-391 KYELDS
+391 KYEIDS
-397 YSLADGK
+397 YSLSDGR
-404 RTTLDTRINA
+404 RTTLDTRTNA
-414 VPTDMTI
+414 LPTDMTI
-421 GDLRGDREPEYVVSE
+421 GDLRGDRKAEYVVSE
-436 STLSP
+436 STLDPYLYINS
-441 DLWLNANTVRVVDG
+441 NTVRVVDG
-455 TDPGSV
+455 ADPATL
-461 LWSDTVKRDAGNSHD
+461 LWSSTVKRAADNGHD
-476 GPSVWSLDVVDGSL
+476 GPSAWSLDVVDGSL
-490 VTAAQDDTGMNT
+490 VTAAQDDTGMNS

-522 MRWRQKG
+522 VRWREKG
-529 IGASPMFNQVYRD
+529 LGASPMFAQVYRD
-542 ADGRHIRT
+542 GGGQHVRT
-550 VDQNQNIRTYGFGNG
+550 VDQNQNVRTFGLGNG
-565 KQQHLLPLQGDLSSA
+565 KPQGVLPLQGDLSSSVSA
-580 QSSDIDGDKKSD
+580 DLDGDKKND

-597 TSDGVWAYSGPSL
+597 KSDGVWAYSGPSL
-610 TTGRP
+610 TTGKP
-615 ELLWKATVPGQ
+615 KLLWKATVPGQ

-634 VDGDGHD
+634 VNGDGHA

-654 DGRTGRTLERI
+654 DGRTGKVMKRI
-665 DGDGQFVRSVTVADL
+665 DGNGQFVRSATVADL
-680 DGDKRADIVVP
+680 DGDKRADILVP
-691 TDKVRAYRGNGSK
+691 TDKLRAYRGDGSK
-704 LWTYGAPDSAGRV
+704 LWTYGAPADAGGV
-717 VFGDLAVGEGRVY
+717 VFGDPAVGEGRVY
-730 AQYASVGSFDKESPA
+730 AQYTSKDSLEKASPT
-745 VDGVALDAEKGTV
+745 VDGVALDAKKGTV
-758 RWTAAPK
+758 RWTASPK
-765 APAES
+765 APEGS
-770 VDGKLYGAALGNG
+770 VDGKLYGAVLSRG
-783 VFTSPGIPYADGHAV
+783 VFTSPKIPYADGHAV
-798 VYTWFAATSTTAEG
+798 VYTWMAATSTTASG
-812 VPDASSLRTVV
+812 APDATSLTNVV
-823 EIRDSRTGEV
+823 EIRDSRTGKV
-833 LHQALAG
+833 LHQGLAG
-840 GAWTNG
+840 GAWTLGNY
-846 DFFTGPEGLILAGT
+846 FTGPEGLVLAGT

-899 VQAGAYLWDPT
+899 TQAGAYLWDPA

-915 HNYPDHVGRNTYLGA
+915 DNYPDDITSNTYLGA
-930 RNYFSGDLDG
+930 REYFSGDLND
-940 DGVDEVVNLGFDETG
+940 DGVDELVNLGFDETG
-955 FDRMTELLGGRYLQ
+955 FDRTTELLGGRYLN
-969 QFTAISRMTVST
+969 QFTAISQLTVNT